1 MKLKK
6 INAVLA
12 ILSTVALFVHIAYT
26 DFAYLTMYYNPFLK
40 LLTSLPFMIL
50 TCLHAVCGM
59 TSVFLQADGTR
70 LDLYPEQN
78 KKTIVQRVSAALIFP
93 LLLLHIN
100 TFDMLK
106 SCAGSGNM
114 LCFALLIIS
123 QPVFYGV
130 VLAHTSVSFS
140 RSLITLGLLASR
152 ERQKKLDKIVVIV
165 SAVFFAVT
173 VFAVIKGQL
182 SMFLS

>member
-78 KKTIVQRVSAALIFP
+78 KKTIVQR
-93 LLLLHIN
+93 
-100 TFDMLK
+100 
-106 SCAGSGNM
+106 
-114 LCFALLIIS
+114 
-123 QPVFYGV
+123 
-130 VLAHTSVSFS
+130 
-140 RSLITLGLLASR
+140 
-152 ERQKKLDKIVVIV
+152 E
-165 SAVFFAVT
+165 
-173 VFAVIKGQL
+173 
-182 SMFLS
+182 